1 MFHSSDVLQ
10 LRDGEHIE
18 GIIRRH
24 VFTLWPKLF
33 LSGLL
38 IVIPFFFLFT
48 LLSLGAF
55 GVIFLAVTV
64 ALGIFFSLKSF
75 IQWDAKI
82 LLLTS
87 QRLIHVDQKGL
98 WTRKVQELPLKQIEA
113 VECERKGL
121 QDWLCHTATVSI
133 VSGGGIPG
141 VSFAALPRYKTFMER
156 LDKMKESTVRR
167 LPANDIRWEQ

>member
-10 LRDGEHIE
+10 LRDGEQIK

-33 LSGLL
+33 LAGLL

-48 LLSLGAF
+48 LLSLGTF
-55 GVIFLAVTV
+55 GVILLAVTV
-64 ALGIFFSLKSF
+64 ALGIFFALKSF
-75 IQWDAKI
+75 IQWDAKV

-113 VECERKGL
+113 VDCERKGL
-121 QDWLCHTATVSI
+121 RDWFCRTATVSI
-133 VSGGGIPG
+133 VSGGGISG
-141 VSFAALPRYKTFMER
+141 VSFEALPRYKTFMAL

-167 LPANDIRWEQ
+167 LPENDIRWEQ